1 MDSVLYDVAKNIT
14 INGYNHPGYFVYR
27 KKKTR
32 YLTKDFMFGEIAL
45 TKDKKKVNLYN
56 EGDFKQY
63 ILDDDTSFNEL
74 MNLISSKE
82 FTQY

>member
-1 MDSVLYDVAKNIT
+1 
-14 INGYNHPGYFVYR
+14 
-27 KKKTR
+27 
-32 YLTKDFMFGEIAL
+32 MFGEIAL